1 MNIIPS
7 LLASFQRRKRARLD
21 ARLLL
26 QLMLLLTVISILFSY
41 LFQLLMQQEGH
52 SYSFLD
58 AFYWVLT
65 TMTTLGYGDI
75 VFTTPLGRL
84 FTIGVLLTG
93 ILFIFVAL
101 PFTFIETIYAA
112 WVEAQNESLAPKHL
126 DRSVHGHVIITG
138 ADPLSLALARKLERY
153 NYSYVMLA
161 PNYEAGLP
169 LADRNLNVMVGELD
183 DAATYEQ
190 ARISIASLAAVTGLA
205 DSMNA
210 SVLMAIRHIAPN
222 LPLISVAQ
230 NSASAEILRLAG
242 ATHVLQPIEQ
252 LGQALAR
259 RAYVGDKRARVIA
272 GVDRLQIAE
281 AKLDGTDLIGR
292 SLLESGLRGATG
304 VTVLG
309 TWHRGQFQT
318 ATPDMKMLGGRLV
331 VLGGS
336 AEQLAKFNEKYPIDI
351 SEQRPVVII
360 GGGRV
365 GQSTARALQGMG
377 LDYRIVE
384 RSLRSGSGEDGHVVV
399 GDALDHAV
407 LEQAGLDNAS
417 SVILTTH
424 DDDINVYLTLYLR
437 NYRSDLV
444 IISRSMHEH
453 NLSTLQRAGAD
464 FVLSHSSLGANTI
477 FNLLKRGNI
486 EMLAEGLDII
496 RLPVP
501 PRLAGRTLAEADL
514 RARTGCIMLATVEQ
528 GSMHV
533 NPEPQRPIPADSEV
547 ILLATLEDEARFLK
561 LYPPRRS

>member
-7 LLASFQRRKRARLD
+7 ILAAFQRRKRARLD

-26 QLMLLLTVISILFSY
+26 QLLAVMSGIVLIFAVLFI
-41 LFQLLMQQEGH
+41 LLMDQEGH
-52 SYSFLD
+52 EYGVID

-65 TMTTLGYGDI
+65 TMTTLGFGDI
-75 VFTTPLGRL
+75 VFESPIGRI
-84 FTIGVLLTG
+84 FTVVVLLVG

-101 PFTFIETIYAA
+101 PFTFIETIYAS
-112 WVEAQNESLAPKHL
+112 WVEAQNESLAPKKL
-126 DRSVHGHVIITG
+126 ARNVHGHVIITG
-138 ADPLSLALARKLERY
+138 SDPLSLALARKLERY
-153 NYSYVMLA
+153 NYSYVLLA
-161 PNYEAGLP
+161 PNYEAALP

-190 ARISIASLAAVTGLA
+190 ARIGIASLVAVTGMS

-210 SVLMAIRHIAPN
+210 SVLMSIRSIAPS

-230 NSASAEILRLAG
+230 GSASADILRLAG
-242 ATHVLQPIEQ
+242 ATHVLQPIDQ

-272 GVDRLQIAE
+272 SVDRLLIAE
-281 AKLDGTDLIGR
+281 AKFDGTELEGQ
-292 SLLESGLRGATG
+292 SLRESGLRAQTG
-304 VTVLG
+304 VSVLG
-309 TWHRGQFQT
+309 TWHRGQFNT
-318 ATPDMKMLGGRLV
+318 ATPDMQFLGGRLV
-331 VLGGS
+331 VLAGN
-336 AEQLAKFNEKYPIDI
+336 AEQLERFNQLYPIQQPED
-351 SEQRPVVII
+351 RPVVII

-365 GQSTARALQGMG
+365 GQSTANALEAMG

-384 RSLRSGSGEDGHVVV
+384 RSIRSSSANGKLVV
-399 GDALDHAV
+399 GDALEHAV
-407 LEQAGLDNAS
+407 LEEAGLDNAS

-464 FVLSHSSLGANTI
+464 FVLSHSSLGANSV
-477 FNLLKRGNI
+477 FNLLKRSNI

-496 RLPVP
+496 RMPAPL
-501 PRLAGRTLAEADL
+501 RLAGHTLAELDL
-514 RARTGCIMLATVEQ
+514 RARTGCIMLATVED
-528 GSMHV
+528 GRMYV
-533 NPEPQRPIPADSEV
+533 NPEPKRPIPADSEV
-547 ILLATLEDEARFLK
+547 ILLATIEDEGRFLE
-561 LYPPRRS
+561 LYPQGRG